1 MKKENLLLRSFITY
15 DSALL
20 FLRVSLGALIFTNH
34 GYEKLFHFEKMYA
47 IFPDPIGIGKLP
59 GLIFALITDGI
70 LPVFLIFGLF
80 TRLSA
85 FLIAANLSVAFF
97 IVHKAN
103 VTEIHGELAMIFL
116 ATAVLL
122 FLCGAGNKSID
133 AMLVKGK
140 SALGE

>member
-1 MKKENLLLRSFITY
+1 MKKENLFLRSLITY

-20 FLRVSLGALIFTNH
+20 FLRISLGTLIFINH
-34 GYEKLFHFEKMYA
+34 GYEKLFQFERMYA
-47 IFPDPIGIGKLP
+47 VFPDPIGIGKLP
-59 GLIFALITDGI
+59 GLIFALTTDGI
-70 LPVFLIFGLF
+70 LSVFLIFGLF

-103 VTEIHGELAMIFL
+103 VTEIHGELAMVFL

-122 FLCGAGNKSID
+122 FLCGPGNKSMD
-133 AMLVKGK
+133 ALFLKEKLV
-140 SALGE
+140 A